1 MITNSTYD
9 GLLYNTD
16 YIKQTLE
23 VPSIHFDS
31 ARVPY
36 TNFHPIYDGKS
47 GMSGERVPGKV
58 STKPSRRTSCW
69 RLSRRLR

>member
-36 TNFHPIYDGKS
+36 TNFHPIYDGKAA
-47 GMSGERVPGKV
+47 
-58 STKPSRRTSCW
+58 
-69 RLSRRLR
+69 